1 MNDDNLLNVAFLNT
15 VFVYGIL
22 VPAYWI
28 FVG

>member
-1 MNDDNLLNVAFLNT
+1 MNDDNFRSVAFWNT